1 MNFDQKKILVIRFS
15 SIGDIVLATSPLK
28 TIRTAHPDAQITFLT
43 LDRFAPL
50 LEFHPDIDRL
60 ISISG
65 KMSIRQLWI
74 FSQYIQ
80 RNKYDLTYDLHNS
93 LRSNV
98 VTFNSRSETYQLRKP
113 RWNRMMLFHFH
124 QNYFDPQFSTR
135 SMYHEHLG
143 PIWNGDHGAIPPT
156 LLRLSAG
163 ELQRGRRF
171 LIDTGVMGDF
181 IAVLPGAAWKQ
192 KQWRPERYSEVL
204 GASDL
209 PSVLIGSKRDK
220 ICADI
225 CEGLENSTDLSGQTG
240 LREAMAIIAN
250 AKYVIGSDTGL
261 VHAAEALGKRVSMIL
276 GPTSTETGAGVSLA
290 DSVNIEKD
298 IWCRPCSQNGST
310 PCYRDRQYC
319 MESITPQEVL
329 GSLDLKL

>member
-1 MNFDQKKILVIRFS
+1 MRFDQKILVIRFS

-28 TIRTAHPDAQITFLT
+28 TIRTAYPDAQITFLT

-60 ISISG
+60 ISIPGNLSL
-65 KMSIRQLWI
+65 RQLWI
-74 FSQYIQ
+74 FSRYIQ
-80 RNKYDLTYDLHNS
+80 RNEYGLTYDLHNS
-93 LRSNV
+93 LRSNIAI
-98 VTFNSRSETYQLRKP
+98 FNSRSQIFQLRKP

-124 QNYFDPQFSTR
+124 QNYFEPQFSAR

-143 PIWNGDHGAIPPT
+143 SIWNGDHSDIPPT

-163 ELQRGRRF
+163 ELEKGKRF
-171 LIDTGVMGDF
+171 LMDRGIMGDF

-192 KQWRPERYSEVL
+192 KQWGSEKYIETL
-204 GASDL
+204 SELDL

-225 CEGLENSTDLSGQTG
+225 CERLENSTDLSGQTD
-240 LREAMAIIAN
+240 LREAMTIIAN

-276 GPTSTETGAGVSLA
+276 GPTSTETGAGVSLPN
-290 DSVNIEKD
+290 SVNIEKD
-298 IWCRPCSQNGST
+298 VWCRPCSQNGSS
-310 PCYRDRQYC
+310 PCYRDKQYC
-319 MESITPQEVL
+319 MESITSHDVL
-329 GSLDLKL
+329 DSLDPKL